1 MKRNLVK
8 SLVTLLGFLLIT
20 IVLNSCSITNKVI
33 VRDYSE
39 KMELLKINF
48 PEIYNL
54 YVEGKVIINEIYTY
68 NDKKTGEPRVN
79 VNYRHVQNY

>member
-1 MKRNLVK
+1 MKRNSVK
-8 SLVTLLGFLLIT
+8 SLVPLFGLLLIT

-33 VRDYSE
+33 VRDYGE

-54 YVEGKVIINEIYTY
+54 YVEGKVIINEVYTY
-68 NDKKTGEPRVN
+68 NDKSTGEPRVHI
-79 VNYRHVQNY
+79 NYRHIHSY